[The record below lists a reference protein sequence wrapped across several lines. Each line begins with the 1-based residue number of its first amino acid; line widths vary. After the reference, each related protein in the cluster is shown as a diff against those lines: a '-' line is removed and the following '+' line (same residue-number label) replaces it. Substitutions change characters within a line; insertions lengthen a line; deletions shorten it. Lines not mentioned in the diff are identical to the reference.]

1 MASLTLA
8 ISKEL
13 KEKME
18 KHKEI
23 NWSEIARQAITQK
36 LELLAKMDELLK
48 NSGLT
53 EGETI
58 KLERKVNKKIA
69 ERLNAKGN

>member
-1 MASLTLA
+1 MTSLTLA

-13 KEKME
+13 KAKME

-23 NWSEIARQAITQK
+23 NWSEIARQAIKQK

-48 NSGLT
+48 NSELT
-53 EGETI
+53 EGEAI
-58 KLERKVNKKIA
+58 KLGRKVNKKIA
-69 ERLNAKGN
+69 EKMHANR